1 MDKYI
6 KVSFSDALMAPIY
19 FSKLSAA
26 IEFCRLHA
34 THCKWINFDGTLL
47 TTPSTWFL

>member
-19 FSKLSAA
+19 FSKLSDA
-26 IEFCRLHA
+26 ITFCRNHA
-34 THCKWINFDGTLL
+34 NHCKWVNIDGLL
-47 TTPSTWFL
+47 ITSAEQWFN